1 MKWQLFAITDGG
13 AAARVEDVVVR
24 ALAGDERGVCAVQL
38 RDKAASGRA
47 LFEQAQRLREVTR
60 RAGSGL
66 LVNDRVDVALAVG
79 ADGVQLGERGLGVAA
94 ARALARAAGV
104 GATGDFVVGASV
116 HDLEGARRAAR
127 EGADFVVFAP
137 VFEVPGKGPAAG
149 VQGLAE
155 VVRAVGDAVP
165 VVALGGIAGAEE
177 ADACRAAGAR
187 AVAVM
192 RAVMEAQDPA
202 RAVRQL
208 LGEVV
213 WGCP

>member
-1 MKWQLFAITDGG
+1 VKWQLVAITDGG
-13 AAARVEDVVVR
+13 ARVEDVVVR

-47 LFEQAQRLREVTR
+47 LYEQAQRLREVTR
-60 RAGSGL
+60 RTGSGL

-94 ARALARAAGV
+94 ARGLVRGAGA
-104 GATGDFVVGASV
+104 GGFVVGASV
-116 HDLEGARRAAR
+116 HDVEGAQRAAR
-127 EGADFVVFAP
+127 DGADFVVFAP

-149 VQGLAE
+149 VAGLAE

>member
-1 MKWQLFAITDGG
+1 VKWQLVAITDGG
-13 AAARVEDVVVR
+13 ARVEDVVVR

-47 LFEQAQRLREVTR
+47 LYEQAQRLREVTR
-60 RAGSGL
+60 RTGSGL

-94 ARALARAAGV
+94 ARGLVRGAGA
-104 GATGDFVVGASV
+104 GGFVVGASV
-116 HDLEGARRAAR
+116 HDVKGAQRAAR
-127 EGADFVVFAP
+127 DGADFVVFAP

-149 VQGLAE
+149 VAGLAE

-192 RAVMEAQDPA
+192 RAVMEANDPA

>member
-1 MKWQLFAITDGG
+1 MKWQLVAITDGG
-13 AAARVEDVVVR
+13 AQVEDVVVR

-47 LFEQAQRLREVTR
+47 LYEQAQRLREVTR
-60 RAGSGL
+60 KTGSGL

-79 ADGVQLGERGLGVAA
+79 ADGVQLGERGIGVAA
-94 ARALARAAGV
+94 ARGLLRAAGA
-104 GATGDFVVGASV
+104 GAGGFVVGASV
-116 HDLEGARRAAR
+116 HDVEGAQRAAR
-127 EGADFVVFAP
+127 DGADFVVFAP

-149 VQGLAE
+149 LAGLAE
-155 VVRAVGDAVP
+155 VVRAVGETVP

-192 RAVMEAQDPA
+192 RAVMEANDPA
-202 RAVRQL
+202 KAVRQL

>member
-1 MKWQLFAITDGG
+1 MKWQLVAITDGG
-13 AAARVEDVVVR
+13 DAARVEDVVVR

-47 LFEQAQRLREVTR
+47 LFEQATRLREVTR
-60 RAGSGL
+60 RTGSGL

-79 ADGVQLGERGLGVAA
+79 ADGVQLGERGLGVAV
-94 ARALARAAGV
+94 ARELVRAAGAD
-104 GATGDFVVGASV
+104 GFVVGASV
-116 HDLEGARRAAR
+116 HDVEGARRAAR

-149 VQGLAE
+149 VPGLAE

-192 RAVMEAQDPA
+192 RAVMEANDPA

>member
-1 MKWQLFAITDGG
+1 MKWQLVAITDGG
-13 AAARVEDVVVR
+13 ARVEDVVVR

-47 LFEQAQRLREVTR
+47 LYEQAQRLREVTR
-60 RAGSGL
+60 RTGSGL

-94 ARALARAAGV
+94 ARGLVRGAGA
-104 GATGDFVVGASV
+104 GGFVVGASV
-116 HDLEGARRAAR
+116 HDVEGAQRAAR
-127 EGADFVVFAP
+127 DGADFVVFAP

-149 VQGLAE
+149 VAGLAE